1 MSITRRGIAVCL
13 VMTAIAMAGCASKIK
28 ATRTDNSPPSEAYS
42 NFGRIE
48 IKPAVLA
55 PAYAGN
61 SENQKVLVK
70 LQENLDKGLAPSLL
84 EWNKR
89 ADNGRKLIIEPVIE
103 EVRFIG
109 VGARVMVGPLAGSS
123 TIRMTVKATDAAT
136 GKQVDNAE
144 FYQRASAGSGFALG
158 VADNMMIT
166 RTADIASAY
175 IIRNYAK
182 AEGGPTG
189 ATEQLVAPAQGK

>member
-1 MSITRRGIAVCL
+1 MTVTRRGIAACL
-13 VMTAIAMAGCASKIK
+13 AVSAIAMVGCASKIK
-28 ATRTDNSPPSEAYS
+28 ATRTENPPPSEAYS

-48 IKPAVLA
+48 IKAAILA
-55 PAYAGN
+55 PTYAGN
-61 SENQKVLVK
+61 GENQKVLVK
-70 LQENLDKGLAPSLL
+70 LQEKLDKGLAPSLA

-89 ADNGRKLIIEPVIE
+89 PDNGRKLVIEPIVE

-109 VGARVMVGPLAGSS
+109 TGARIMVGAMAGSS
-123 TIRMTVKATDAAT
+123 TIRMTIKATDAAT

-144 FYQRASAGSGFALG
+144 IYQIASAMSGPFG

-166 RTADIASAY
+166 RAADMASAY
-175 IIRNYAK
+175 IVRNYAR

-189 ATEQLVAPAQGK
+189 AIDKFVAPAQGK

>member
-1 MSITRRGIAVCL
+1 
-13 VMTAIAMAGCASKIK
+13 MTAIAMSGCASKIK
-28 ATRTDNSPPSEAYS
+28 ATRTDNPPPSEAYS

-55 PAYAGN
+55 PAFAGN
-61 SENQKVLVK
+61 GENQKVLVK

-84 EWNKR
+84 EWNGR
-89 ADNGRKLIIEPVIE
+89 TDNGRKLVIEPVIE

-109 VGARVMVGPLAGSS
+109 VGARIMVGPLAGSS
-123 TIRMTVKATDAAT
+123 TIRMTVKATDAST

-144 FYQRASAGSGFALG
+144 FYQRASAGSGFAFG

-189 ATEQLVAPAQGK
+189 ATEQLVAPAQSK

>member
-1 MSITRRGIAVCL
+1 MTITRRGVAACL
-13 VMTAIAMAGCASKIK
+13 AMTAIALSGCASKIK
-28 ATRTDNSPPSEAYS
+28 ATRTDNPPPTEAYS

-48 IKPAVLA
+48 IKPATLA
-55 PAYAGN
+55 PAFADNG
-61 SENQKVLVK
+61 ENQKVLVK
-70 LQENLDKGLAPSLL
+70 LQENLDKGLTPSLN

-89 ADNGRKLIIEPVIE
+89 PDNGRKLVIEPIVE

-109 VGARVMVGPLAGSS
+109 TGARVMVGSMAGSS
-123 TIRMTVKATDAAT
+123 TIRMTIKATDTAT

-144 FYQRASAGSGFALG
+144 IYQIASAMSGPFG

-166 RTADIASAY
+166 RAADMTSAY
-175 IIRNYAK
+175 IIRNYAR

-189 ATEQLVAPAQGK
+189 ASDRQVAPAKGK